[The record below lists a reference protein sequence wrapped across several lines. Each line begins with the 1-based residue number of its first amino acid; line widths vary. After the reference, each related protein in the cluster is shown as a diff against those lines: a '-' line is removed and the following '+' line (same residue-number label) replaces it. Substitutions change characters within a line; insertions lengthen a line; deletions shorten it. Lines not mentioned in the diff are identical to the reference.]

1 MARINLPKFIAEHYR
16 AGITARDVVREALTN
31 AIHAGGTNIF
41 VNLHFSTEQQS
52 FLGDDRNYL
61 DKIEIVDD
69 GEGFTE
75 KNLEYFDEICTSH
88 KDSIGGKGIGRLSFL
103 KYGNDVTIS
112 SQLPTELVQFP
123 YTPHFSL
130 GDVRRLPNLGA
141 PKTSVSIS
149 DPKEKVYTQVTNL
162 INTICDDLRLLLFL
176 KKRSGQLISIEF
188 SHNSTQPFPKMFTF
202 SAEDIEPLVE
212 RPFEIEGET
221 FNCYLFSEP
230 APRKGIVAMLCA
242 DDICVEELVVSKRF
256 DVCRYILSVTSP
268 YLDRRSNLERQRIE
282 LPKAED
288 GPDLVS
294 PITRD
299 ALVRKVHDHCVELV
313 NEVGKGEIEAFKSD
327 NIAKLTRY
335 YPFIDITS
343 LHGSAAFLDAD
354 EIVRDY
360 RAQQARRE
368 DKIVNEL
375 ERGGSVSW
383 DDVSHL
389 ASEDLARYIV
399 HRALVIDS
407 LAKMPPGT
415 AEDAIHDAILP
426 KKSDG
431 SDIRTNNVWIVD
443 DKFLAYS
450 NVFSDET
457 LSHIIERVNE
467 KMEAKLGRKPDVAAF
482 FTSDD
487 HDNPNKLVIIEFKKP
502 GADLFANTKAL
513 TQCRLYASELAE
525 NIPTVREVFSFSV
538 VDIDDEFYRDLKQT
552 GFKDVFSLTE
562 RVVYNDFAIGR
573 DDDIPLHLYVMPAA
587 ALIKDAKARNRI
599 FEEVL
604 QFDSTRTSV

>member
-1 MARINLPKFIAEHYR
+1 MARINLPKFIAEHYKG
-16 AGITARDVVREALTN
+16 GITARDVVREALTN
-31 AIHAGGTNIF
+31 AIHAGGTNIS
-41 VNLHFSTEQQS
+41 VTLHFSTTQQS
-52 FLGDDRNYL
+52 FLDDDRNYL
-61 DKIEIVDD
+61 DRIEVVDD
-69 GEGFTE
+69 GEGFTP
-75 KNLEYFDEICTSH
+75 KNLEYFDEICTNH

-103 KYGNDVTIS
+103 KYGNEVSIS
-112 SQLPTELVQFP
+112 SQLSNYRVSFP
-123 YTPHFSL
+123 YTPNFSL
-130 GDVRRLPNLGA
+130 DDVQKVEVSGA
-141 PKTSVSIS
+141 QRTSVSVS
-149 DPKEKVYTQVTNL
+149 DPKDRVYTQVANL
-162 INTICDDLRLLLFL
+162 INAICDDLRLLLFL
-176 KKRSGQLISIEF
+176 KKRAGQQITIEF
-188 SHNSTQPFPKMFTF
+188 NHNSTQPFPQHFAF
-202 SAEDIEPLVE
+202 RAEDIEPIAQQ
-212 RPFEIEGET
+212 PFEIEGEK
-221 FNCYLFSEP
+221 FDCYLFSEP

-242 DDICVEELVVSKRF
+242 DEICVEELVISKRF
-256 DVCRYILSVTSP
+256 DVCRYVMSVTSP
-268 YLDRRSNLERQRIE
+268 YLDKRSNLERQRIE

-288 GPDLVS
+288 GRDLVS

-299 ALVRKVHDHCVELV
+299 ALVRQVHDHCIALV
-313 NEVGKGEIEAFKSD
+313 NEVGEGEIQAFRAE
-327 NIAKLTRY
+327 NIAKLTKY

-343 LHGSAAFLDAD
+343 LEGRAAFLDAD

-375 ERGGSVSW
+375 ERGATVSW

-407 LAKMPPGT
+407 LAKMPAGA

-431 SDIRTNNVWIVD
+431 ADIRTNNVWIVD

-457 LSHIIERVNE
+457 LSHIIERVNVA
-467 KMEAKLGRKPDVAAF
+467 MEAKLGRKPDVAAF

-487 HDNPNKLVIIEFKKP
+487 QENPNKLVIIEFKKP
-502 GADLFANTKAL
+502 GADLFANNKAL

-552 GFKDVFSLTE
+552 GFKDVFSLSE
-562 RVVYNDFAIGR
+562 RVVYNDFAIGKENE
-573 DDDIPLHLYVMPAA
+573 IPLHLYVMPAA

-604 QFDSTRTSV
+604 QFRKHDG